1 MAESVTFQSA
11 TLATIPDGSKV
22 AADIIASEIYQRVKM
37 TFGVD
42 GVATDVS
49 AGNPLPVTGTTTVT
63 GTVVT
68 SEVPAATSTTS
79 NVISA
84 NTNTTILAANT
95 ARLGATI
102 ANDSTAILYLK
113 LGSASSATSYT
124 VQMAG
129 STAGGISY
137 YEVPFR
143 YVGIITGTWATAN
156 GNARVDELSA

>member
-22 AADIIASEIYQRVKM
+22 AADIIATEIYQRVKM

-49 AGNPLPVTGTTTVT
+49 AGNPLPVTVSGTITV
-63 GTVVT
+63 
-68 SEVPAATSTTS
+68 SETPAGTSTTS
-79 NVISA
+79 NVASSA
-84 NTNTTILAANT
+84 SNVTILAANT

-129 STAGGISY
+129 STSGGISY

-143 YVGIITGTWATAN
+143 YTGIITGTWATAN
-156 GNARVDELSA
+156 GNARVDELTA

>member
-22 AADIIASEIYQRVKM
+22 AADIIAGEIYQRVKT

-49 AGNPLPVTGTTTVT
+49 AGNPLPVTGATTVT

-68 SEVPAATSTTS
+68 SELPSTTGVAANVASSAS
-79 NVISA
+79 NV
-84 NTNTTILAANT
+84 TILAANT
-95 ARLGATI
+95 ARIGATV

-113 LGSASSATSYT
+113 LGSASSSTSYT

-129 STAGGISY
+129 STTGGISY
-137 YEVPFR
+137 YEVP
-143 YVGIITGTWATAN
+143 YKYNGVITGTWASAT
-156 GNARVDELSA
+156 GNARVTELT